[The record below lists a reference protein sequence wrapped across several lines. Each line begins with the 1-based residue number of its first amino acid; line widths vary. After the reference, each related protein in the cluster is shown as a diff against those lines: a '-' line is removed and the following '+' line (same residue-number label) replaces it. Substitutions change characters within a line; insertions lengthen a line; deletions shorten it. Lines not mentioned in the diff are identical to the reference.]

1 MAWVSSVFGAIS
13 GLGLMLSAV
22 LLAGWPAWV
31 AVLLYPFTAAL
42 LCMILVA
49 YLFMNS
55 ARREDQQQS
64 AQSGDLLYAE

>member
-1 MAWVSSVFGAIS
+1 
-13 GLGLMLSAV
+13 MLSAV

-31 AVLLYPFTAAL
+31 AVLLYPITAAL

-49 YLFMNS
+49 YLFMSS